1 MKLRSTGPSNVDIQD
16 RRGQSGGGGS
26 IGGIPMGAALG
37 GGGGAIGVIITALLL
52 VTGQCS
58 GAATQGGV
66 GLPADQLGGQGAA
79 AVGSASG
86 VTCDS
91 ETARLVCDAT
101 TDVQDYWTTEYPK
114 ITDGEPYERTQ
125 TVFFSDATETG
136 CGTASAQTGPF
147 YCPADHLVYFDLGFL
162 EQLQSQ
168 FGAEGD
174 FATAYIVAHE
184 YGHHIQNLLGVSAK
198 VSQLEQRDPSRANEM
213 SIRLELQ
220 ADCLAGAWGANV
232 QSSTLADRQLEGG
245 DIEEALGAAQ
255 AVGDD
260 RIQQATQGRTDPET
274 WNHGDARDRAHWFR
288 VGFDSGDP
296 NQCNTFTADADIE
309 SIQR

>member
-1 MKLRSTGPSNVDIQD
+1 MRLRRTGPSNVDIQD
-16 RRGQSGGGGS
+16 RRGQGGGS

-37 GGGGAIGVIITALLL
+37 GGGGAIGLVITALLL

-58 GAATQGGV
+58 GAGSQGGGF
-66 GLPADQLGGQGAA
+66 GLPQDVGGQGAA
-79 AVGSASG
+79 AVGGASG

-91 ETARLVCDAT
+91 DVARLVCDVT
-101 TDVQDYWTTEYPK
+101 TDVQDYWTDEYPK
-114 ITDGEPYERTQ
+114 VSDNQPYERTQ
-125 TVFFSDATETG
+125 TVFFSDATQTG

-147 YCPADHLVYFDLGFL
+147 YCPADRLVYFDLGFL
-162 EQLQSQ
+162 QQLQSQ
-168 FGAEGD
+168 FGAQGD

-184 YGHHIQNLLGVSAK
+184 YGHHIQNLLGLSAQ
-198 VSQLEQRDPSRANEM
+198 VSQFEQQNPSRANEM

-220 ADCLAGAWGANV
+220 ADCLAGAWGATLKN
-232 QSSTLADRQLEGG
+232 STDPERQLESG

-260 RIQQATQGRTDPET
+260 RIQEATQGRTDPET
-274 WNHGDARDRAHWFR
+274 WNHGNARDREHWFQ

-296 NQCNTFTADADIE
+296 GRCNTFTDDADIQ
-309 SIQR
+309 SIRG